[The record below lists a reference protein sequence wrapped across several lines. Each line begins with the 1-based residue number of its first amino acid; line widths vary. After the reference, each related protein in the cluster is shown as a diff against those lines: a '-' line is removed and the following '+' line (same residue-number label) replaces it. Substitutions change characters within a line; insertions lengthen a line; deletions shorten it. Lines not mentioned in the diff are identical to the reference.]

1 MRLLAPSGPPL
12 NIRITARSTS
22 SLSFDWDLPETSK
35 QNGVIISY
43 TACVSHSE
51 NGPCFQIFITN
62 ERKWLVGDLNPS
74 TKYYV
79 RVLAST
85 KVGHGK
91 YSESE
96 GYFTLGSKYNM
107 YISKCYFCFLGKFYS
122 EFHIHHLTHSF
133 WITAALCGIHAS
145 LLSLLRR
152 LNAYRSVLF
161 AWYFSVLYSHIY
173 LTVKP

>member
-1 MRLLAPSGPPL
+1 MVPLYTQHLLQFIHKISIKTSVYIYILAPSGPPL
-12 NIRITARSTS
+12 NIRTTSRSAS
-22 SLSFDWDLPETSK
+22 SLSFAWDPPDTNK

-85 KVGHGK
+85 KVGHGN
-91 YSESE
+91 YSESK
-96 GYFTLGSKYNM
+96 GFFTNGSKYNTSVV
-107 YISKCYFCFLGKFYS
+107 YIAIFFCDPTRKC
-122 EFHIHHLTHSF
+122 
-133 WITAALCGIHAS
+133 
-145 LLSLLRR
+145 LL
-152 LNAYRSVLF
+152 
-161 AWYFSVLYSHIY
+161 
-173 LTVKP
+173 